1 MKDDFSD
8 LPPSQRKKKLLSK
21 IQEIQQKI
29 YQEQGAR
36 DGLIKMKGVYENNS
50 LLGDPQTVQ
59 NELRECEHK
68 LEKLKNELRKYQIL
82 LEDVKNQQSSQH
94 SPQTNRNTH
103 HQNGGHHA
111 NNNNNNRSSR

>member
-36 DGLIKMKGVYENNS
+36 DGLIKMKGVYESNS
-50 LLGDPQTVQ
+50 LLGDPQAVQ

-68 LEKLKNELRKYQIL
+68 LEKLKNELRKYQISL
-82 LEDVKNQQSSQH
+82 DEVKTQQAAQH
-94 SPQTNRNTH
+94 SPQTNRVTH
-103 HQNGGHHA
+103 QQNNGHGNSH
-111 NNNNNNRSSR
+111 RSSR

>member
-8 LPPSQRKKKLLSK
+8 LPPQQRRKKLQSR

-36 DGLIKMKGVYENNS
+36 DGLIKMKGVYESNA

-59 NELRECEHK
+59 GELKECEHK

-82 LEDVKNQQSSQH
+82 LEDIKNQQPSQQ
-94 SPQTNRNTH
+94 SPQTNRVTH
-103 HQNGGHHA
+103 HQNGGHA
-111 NNNNNNRSSR
+111 NNHRTSR

>member
-8 LPPSQRKKKLLSK
+8 LPPSQRKKKLISK

-29 YQEQGAR
+29 QQEQGAR
-36 DGLIKMKGVYENNS
+36 DGLIKMKGVYESNP

-59 NELRECEHK
+59 GELKECEHK

-82 LEDVKNQQSSQH
+82 LEEVRSQTNSQH
-94 SPQTNRNTH
+94 SPQTNRITH
-103 HQNGGHHA
+103 QQNGGSHPSH
-111 NNNNNNRSSR
+111 RSSR

>member
-8 LPPSQRKKKLLSK
+8 LPPSQRRKKLQSK

-36 DGLIKMKGVYENNS
+36 DGLIKMKGVYESNA

-59 NELRECEHK
+59 GELKECEHK

-82 LEDVKNQQSSQH
+82 MEDVKQTSQH
-94 SPQTNRNTH
+94 SPQTNRITH
-103 HQNGGHHA
+103 HQNGGHA
-111 NNNNNNRSSR
+111 NNHRSSR

>member
-8 LPPSQRKKKLLSK
+8 LPPSQRRKKLQSK

-36 DGLIKMKGVYENNS
+36 DGLIKMKGVYESNT

-59 NELRECEHK
+59 GELKECEHK

-94 SPQTNRNTH
+94 SPQTNRITHH
-103 HQNGGHHA
+103 HQNGGHA
-111 NNNNNNRSSR
+111 NNHRSSR

>member
-21 IQEIQQKI
+21 IQELQTKI

-36 DGLIKMKGVYENNS
+36 DGLIKMKGVYESNA

-59 NELRECEHK
+59 GELKECEHK

-82 LEDVKNQQSSQH
+82 LDEVKTQQNSQH
-94 SPQTNRNTH
+94 SPVTNRNTH
-103 HQNGGHHA
+103 HQNGSHA
-111 NNNNNNRSSR
+111 IHRTSR

>member
-8 LPPSQRKKKLLSK
+8 LPPIQRKKRLKRE

-36 DGLIKMKGVYENNS
+36 DGLIKMKGVYESNA

-59 NELRECEHK
+59 GELKECEHK

-94 SPQTNRNTH
+94 SPQTNRTTH
-103 HQNGGHHA
+103 HQNGSHV
-111 NNNNNNRSSR
+111 NNRSSR